1 MKPWH
6 FILGIVVLI
15 LLVAVFWQTGKTRT
29 PPRTKPFAE
38 KSTSFSP
45 SGAAQQDDAPAKAP
59 VPSRTASP
67 DKMTDAL
74 QILDPQS
81 RRSALRKLG
90 AAYGKSDPRG
100 GWAQLA
106 TVSGLQD
113 RQEFAGA
120 LIEEWSR
127 QSTTDALGA
136 CAGLPP
142 GELQAACTAKAI
154 GVWAET
160 SPQAAM
166 EWASHSLTGS
176 IRQMA
181 VAEAAGQWARQDP
194 QTAAQWAAEREN
206 STSAGT
212 ALSEVMGYWA
222 ETDPQGAAA
231 WAAKLPDGSLKN
243 AALSSLVLNWADQF
257 PNEAATWAAT
267 QEGKPELLELA
278 GSAWAKTDPVGAAT
292 WASSLKNPESRSE
305 ILSTTLATWA
315 AASPQSALAWVA
327 QTSSPDTEP
336 LRETILGQW
345 AGEDPSAALSW
356 AQSNNLPEA
365 GQAIIFRQW
374 AATTPETLENWV
386 DSQPPQNRPDTALNS
401 LALSMAEEN
410 PPTALLRAST
420 IQDPRT
426 RAKTL
431 RKILSHWEDTDAT
444 AAAAWLAAHPEKK

>member
-15 LLVAVFWQTGKTRT
+15 LLVAVFWQTEKTRT
-29 PPRTKPFAE
+29 PPQTKPSAE
-38 KSTSFSP
+38 KSFSS
-45 SGAAQQDDAPAKAP
+45 SGAAPQDDIPAETF

-81 RRSALRKLG
+81 RRSTLRKLG
-90 AAYGKSDPRG
+90 ASYGKSDPRG

-166 EWASHSLTGS
+166 EWASQSLTGS

-194 QTAAQWAAEREN
+194 QTVAQWAAEHPT
-206 STSAGT
+206 STAAGT

-222 ETDPQGAAA
+222 ETDPQGAAV
-231 WAAKLPDGSLKN
+231 WAGKLPEGSLKK

-257 PNEAATWAAT
+257 PNEAATWAAS
-267 QEGKPELLELA
+267 QEGRPELLELA
-278 GSAWAKTDPVGAAT
+278 SSAWAKTDPVGAAA
-292 WASSLKNPESRSE
+292 WASSLKNPENRSE
-305 ILSTTLATWA
+305 LLTSTLATWA
-315 AASPQSALAWVA
+315 AASPQSALTWVT
-327 QTSSPDTEP
+327 QTGSPDAEP
-336 LRETILGQW
+336 LRKTILEQW

-356 AQSNNLPEA
+356 AQSNSLPESE
-365 GQAIIFRQW
+365 QTVIFRQW
-374 AATTPETLENWV
+374 AAIAPETLENWV
-386 DSQPPQNRPDTALNS
+386 DSQPPQNRPDAALNS
-401 LALSMAEEN
+401 LALGTAEKN
-410 PPTALLRAST
+410 PANALTRASM
-420 IQDPRT
+420 IQDPQT

-431 RKILSHWEDTDAT
+431 RKILSHWENTDAP
-444 AAAAWLAAHPEKK
+444 AAAAWQAAHPGKN